1 SHRDSTARAEDE
13 SCGYVMSVYV
23 MIRVARKCPS
33 NRDELE
39 GCGNPLPR
47 LVQQHAEEI
56 LAINAKNDTDISTGP
71 ALVSTPLNPRTPLG
85 AGTRPAS
92 AAPPPSGG
100 GGGGGSGSTGRRL
113 GPSSE
118 SGFGDAGGAPSSI
131 GRSSA
136 TTFNPV
142 SSAEPYFRTF
152 NVTPSS
158 VSQFVLAEA
167 SRGSPSPLLTHQS
180 PVLNTEELYRAAGWM
195 TPLPKD
201 RSSSS
206 NRDGGGGDS
215 DDDEVMTD
223 ATAGGRSSASGRL
236 AVLSAK
242 NGQHDTSQRMAHSLA
257 LGGGSSAGGRGAA
270 AAAAATAAGV
280 AAKEAEAAAAAAA
293 AAAADAGVRTA
304 DRIRDEIA
312 REPVLSLANLAGF
325 GGEPGGPKAGGDGFG
340 SDGEG
345 GGSST
350 SGDGADPGDDDG
362 PEEPGIPKS
371 IAEIYEVRSPGVAAL
386 S

>member
-1 SHRDSTARAEDE
+1 
-13 SCGYVMSVYV
+13 M
-23 MIRVARKCPS
+23 P
-33 NRDELE
+33 
-39 GCGNPLPR
+39 
-47 LVQQHAEEI
+47 
-56 LAINAKNDTDISTGP
+56 
-71 ALVSTPLNPRTPLG
+71 
-85 AGTRPAS
+85 
-92 AAPPPSGG
+92 PPPS
-100 GGGGGSGSTGRRL
+100 SSGRRL

-118 SGFGDAGGAPSSI
+118 SGLGDTTAPSSSF

-206 NRDGGGGDS
+206 NRDGAVGGGDS
-215 DDDEVMTD
+215 DDDEVMTE
-223 ATAGGRSSASGRL
+223 AAASSARL

-242 NGQHDTSQRMAHSLA
+242 NNQHDTSQRMAHSLA
-257 LGGGSSAGGRGAA
+257 LSGSSSGGGGG

-280 AAKEAEAAAAAAA
+280 AAKEAEAAAS
-293 AAAADAGVRTA
+293 AADAGMRTA

-325 GGEPGGPKAGGDGFG
+325 GGEPGGAKADGG

-345 GGSST
+345 GSSS
-350 SGDGADPGDDDG
+350 SGDGVAGEEEEE
-362 PEEPGIPKS
+362 EEPGIPKS
-371 IAEIYEVRSPGVAAL
+371 IAEIYEVRAL
-386 S
+386 VRKVLEGSCVFLLGSQVRIKIILMSVRVCLYVYRRLADRPFEFVLPTSQA